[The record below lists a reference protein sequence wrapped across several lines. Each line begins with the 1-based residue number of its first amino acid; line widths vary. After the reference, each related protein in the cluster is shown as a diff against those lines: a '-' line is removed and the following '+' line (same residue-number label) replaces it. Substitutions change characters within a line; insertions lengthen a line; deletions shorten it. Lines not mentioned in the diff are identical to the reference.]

1 MKPGAKYLDCSQILG
16 YIDPVHRVEVML
28 ILQYLFSLVTFI
40 SKYSACVAMLLCINR
55 GRTMCTKE
63 NKPALV

>member
-28 ILQYLFSLVTFI
+28 ILQYQCNDEEKKDKT
-40 SKYSACVAMLLCINR
+40 
-55 GRTMCTKE
+55 
-63 NKPALV
+63 